1 MHGPYK
7 SYLLDSGDLHDL
19 VELVVVEEV
28 VDPVDGGDVLLQ
40 RKRPRR
46 IVVGLGSL
54 QNVQFMIMTFA
65 FGWAPFRRDVL
76 GLSVVQC
83 GPSAEIVGLQCL

>member
-1 MHGPYK
+1 MNGPYK
-7 SYLLDSGDLHDL
+7 SYSLDSGDLHDL

-54 QNVQFMIMTFA
+54 
-65 FGWAPFRRDVL
+65 
-76 GLSVVQC
+76 
-83 GPSAEIVGLQCL
+83 